1 MTRDKN
7 KFYIVSQIL
16 RCPSMLFDG
25 IILHGIQTRSHCFDL
40 SVYWNTHKSL
50 SNSTRQEPDERMYT
64 RFKFII
70 LLTHWSY
77 LLVALPHRYVLSPP
91 SSMASSNVLS
101 PPSSMASSNVAE
113 KYLIHCVTLALQS
126 TWGDTVFFI
135 TNLLENFHLTLHL
148 GFLLVTNKSYLI

>member
-7 KFYIVSQIL
+7 KFYIVSHLL

-50 SNSTRQEPDERMYT
+50 SNSRRQEPDEIMYT

-70 LLTHWSY
+70 MLTHWSY
-77 LLVALPHRYVLSPP
+77 LFVALTHRY
-91 SSMASSNVLS
+91 VLS

-126 TWGDTVFFI
+126 TSGDTVFFI
-135 TNLLENFHLTLHL
+135 TNPLENFHLTLHL
-148 GFLLVTNKSYLI
+148 GFLLVINKSYLI